1 MDRNIVAYF
10 QMTIAMVIVGSSVV
24 VGKII
29 VASFPV
35 FLASGLRFAI
45 ASLVLVPF
53 LIKLENGFTNITQKD
68 FFVLFAQAFTGVFLF
83 SVFLLYG
90 LKLTSAA
97 EGGII
102 TSATPAVVGLISFFF
117 LKERLTVNKAVGISL
132 TVLGILAV
140 NFLETELTLRQNF
153 LTLVGNLLVFGAVVG
168 EALFTIFRKI
178 LSQAVSPLAT
188 ATLVS
193 VLGFLMFLPFSIYEA
208 SNFDFTALSV
218 IDWLPILYYAIVVTV
233 IAFILWFQG
242 VSKVPASTAA
252 VFTGIIP
259 ISAVF
264 LSVIVLSEPVSLRHI
279 FGVLC
284 VFLGIVFITRS
295 PSDVQ
300 PINGESGKKSNTYT

>member
-295 PSDVQ
+295 PSDV
-300 PINGESGKKSNTYT
+300 